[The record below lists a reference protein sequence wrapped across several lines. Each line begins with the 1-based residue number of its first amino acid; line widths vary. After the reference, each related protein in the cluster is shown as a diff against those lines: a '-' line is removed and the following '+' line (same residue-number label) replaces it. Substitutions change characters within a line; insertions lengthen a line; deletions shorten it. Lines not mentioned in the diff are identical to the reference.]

1 MKRYLDSENPRS
13 VYSIRETLNGYGIQV
28 LNVDR
33 DERYPLTPSIAAQC
47 GLQTGDVLTSHSCTK
62 EAAEAALKEL
72 AELNGLIEIE

>member
-1 MKRYLDSENPRS
+1 MKRYLDSENPRY

-62 EAAEAALKEL
+62 EAAEAAPKDL
-72 AELNGLIEIE
+72 AELNGLIEVD

>member
-1 MKRYLDSENPRS
+1 MRRYTDPENQRY
-13 VYSIRETLNGYGIQV
+13 VYYVRETVNGYAIQV

-47 GLQTGDVLTSHSCTK
+47 GLQTGEVMTSHSCTR

-72 AELNGLIEIE
+72 AEMNGLVEIE

>member
-1 MKRYLDSENPRS
+1 MKRYLDSENPRY

-62 EAAEAALKEL
+62 EAAEAALKDL
-72 AELNGLIEIE
+72 AELNGLIEVD

>member
-1 MKRYLDSENPRS
+1 MKRYLDSDNPRY
-13 VYSIRETLNGYGIQV
+13 VYSIRETVNGYGIQV
-28 LNVDR
+28 LNAER

-47 GLQTGDVLTSHSCTK
+47 GLQTGDVLTCHSCTK

>member
-1 MKRYLDSENPRS
+1 MKRYLDSDNPRY

-47 GLQTGDVLTSHSCTK
+47 GLQTGEVMTSHSCTK

>member
-1 MKRYLDSENPRS
+1 MKRYLDSENPRY

-47 GLQTGDVLTSHSCTK
+47 GLQTGDVFTSHCCTK
-62 EAAEAALKEL
+62 EAAEAALEEL
-72 AELNGLIEIE
+72 ARLNGLVAIE

>member
-1 MKRYLDSENPRS
+1 MKRYLDSENPRY